1 MSSSIGTQRAEGA
14 VGILGLGAYI
24 PSQVITNEEL
34 AGPASVTEEWI
45 LAKTGIH
52 TRRRAKPDEA
62 TSDLAGYAAR
72 AALENAGL
80 RAADISLIVGATS
93 TPDMLGPAIAC
104 QVADHIGCPI
114 TTAAFDV
121 HAACSGFLTAMT
133 TAEKFLLGTGG
144 HALVIGA
151 DTYTRFLD
159 PADRRTVV
167 LWGDGAGAAVLG
179 PTSGTRRILASKL
192 LSDGADFDV
201 ATIPAGGSRLPA
213 SKETLEA
220 GQHFVS
226 MDGRRVS
233 SIVSERLPGL
243 VEEFLK
249 EQGVAKEDVDHLVTH
264 QPNANL
270 VQNLKGMLGVDN
282 ARVHATAP
290 KYGNTGS
297 ASVPVTLEEA
307 ARDGGMKPGDT
318 VLLVAFGA
326 GFTFAFTLLHW

>member
-1 MSSSIGTQRAEGA
+1 MSIRTGTQGATAA
-14 VGILGLGAYI
+14 VGILGTGAYL

-34 AGPASVTEEWI
+34 AGPAGVTEEWI
-45 LAKTGIH
+45 VGKTGIH

-72 AALENAGL
+72 AALEDAGL
-80 RAADISLIVGATS
+80 RASDISLVIAATS
-93 TPDMLGPAIAC
+93 TPDMLGPAVAC
-104 QVADHIGCPI
+104 QVADQLGCPI

-133 TAEKFLLGTGG
+133 TAEKFLLATGG

-151 DTYTRFLD
+151 DTYTRFLN

-167 LWGDGAGAAVLG
+167 LWGDGAGAVVLG
-179 PTSGTRRILASKL
+179 AAAQGHELLASKL

-201 ATIPAGGSRLPA
+201 ATIPAGGSRLPT
-213 SKETLEA
+213 SLETLEA

-233 SIVSERLPGL
+233 AIVTERVPVL
-243 VEEFLK
+243 VAEFLK
-249 EQGVAKEDVDHLVTH
+249 ESGFAPEDITHLVTH
-264 QPNANL
+264 QANANL
-270 VQNLKGMLGVDN
+270 VRNLKGMLGVAN

-297 ASVPVTLEEA
+297 ASVPVTLDEA
-307 ARDGGMKPGDT
+307 ARDGAIQAGET
-318 VLLVAFGA
+318 VLMVAFGA
-326 GFTFAFTLLHW
+326 GFTFAFNLVRW